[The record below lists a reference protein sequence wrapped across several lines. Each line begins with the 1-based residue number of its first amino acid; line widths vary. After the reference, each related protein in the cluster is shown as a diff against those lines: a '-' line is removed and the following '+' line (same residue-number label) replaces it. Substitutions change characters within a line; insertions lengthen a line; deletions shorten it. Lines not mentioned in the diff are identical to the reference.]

1 MKKFSTIFV
10 TCALLSMICAD
21 SFGLPPL
28 LQPIG
33 PGYVNIDFQPVLGFE
48 ITTKCKKGEYAA
60 TYNGAD
66 ITPAFI
72 FQRMFQHT
80 VNQSQSTD
88 QTGWLC
94 WHASGENGS
103 MTEEDRIQNYNNLHN
118 LFYCYYYENKSVC
131 LDNAEK
137 NITHCYKASYN
148 TSLPDNTTNL
158 PYNTYYTYSQ
168 NLLTQVN
175 PFLVTCKPC
184 PNGGTTDME
193 SGYQAGG
200 NSTWWWHNFNTIAD
214 CYLEEQRDE
223 TGVYEVVDDDGTAQ
237 PCYYSGE

>member
-28 LQPIG
+28 QQPID
-33 PGYVNIDFQPVLGFE
+33 PHITNLDFRPVLGFE
-48 ITTKCKKGEYAA
+48 ITTKCEKGEYAA
-60 TYNGAD
+60 TYNGAN

-72 FQRMFQHT
+72 FQRMFQYT
-80 VNQSQSTD
+80 FNQSTD
-88 QTGWLC
+88 QKGWLC
-94 WHASGENGS
+94 WHASGENRS
-103 MTEEDRIQNYNNLHN
+103 VTEEDRINNYNNLHN
-118 LFYCYYYENKSVC
+118 LFYCYYYKNHSVC
-131 LDNAEK
+131 EYIK
-137 NITHCYKASYN
+137 ITNCYAASYN
-148 TSLPDNTTNL
+148 TSLPEETDL
-158 PYNTYYTYSQ
+158 QYDTYYPYSQ

-193 SGYQAGG
+193 SAYQAGD
-200 NSTWWWHNFNTIAD
+200 NAWWWLNFNTIAD
-214 CYLEEQRDE
+214 CHLEEQRDE
-223 TGVYEVVDDDGTAQ
+223 TGVYEVVDNDGNVQ